1 MIARKRIYTSAR
13 DRLMKLADFGP
24 FFEGRHA
31 MQVFD
36 WSPKTAAHYLW
47 LWAQQGLVRPL
58 GGKSDV
64 FFNLVA
70 DRAAESRI
78 EAAIRRVMPGA
89 VVGPLNV
96 LNESGLTTQR
106 PGTLQ
111 LLVRPDERQLTIV
124 AAQVESRPPT
134 WWSAIDLANGVEPGT
149 EESLAR
155 LTQGA
160 AIADSALSPGG
171 PDPDDIDFEAVKL
184 AERRR
189 AVKILRMLSPMASPS
204 SNLEGIYTAAWSARR
219 KADERRRL
227 RVPRRAR
234 DEIRKK

>member
-1 MIARKRIYTSAR
+1 MSARKRTYTSAR
-13 DRLMKLADFGP
+13 DRLMRLAGFGP

-47 LWAQQGLVRPL
+47 LWARQGLVKPL

-70 DRAAESRI
+70 DYTAENRI

-111 LLVRPDERQLTIV
+111 LLVRPDERQFTIV

-134 WWSAIDLANGVEPGT
+134 WWAAIDLANGVELGS
-149 EESLAR
+149 EDFLSR
-155 LTQGA
+155 LTPGA

-171 PDPDDIDFEAVKL
+171 AAPDDVDFEAVAP

-189 AVKILRMLSPMASPS
+189 ALKILKMLSRADSPS
-204 SNLEGIYTAAWSARR
+204 ATLQETYTAAWVTSGGSDR
-219 KADERRRL
+219 
-227 RVPRRAR
+227 
-234 DEIRKK
+234 

>member
-1 MIARKRIYTSAR
+1 MIARKRTYTSGR
-13 DRLMKLADFGP
+13 DRLMRLADFGS

-47 LWAQQGLVRPL
+47 LWSRQGLVKPL

-70 DRAAESRI
+70 DYAAENRI

-96 LNESGLTTQR
+96 LHESGLTTQR

-111 LLVRPDERQLTIV
+111 LLVRPDERQFKIA
-124 AAQVESRPPT
+124 AAQVESRPPS
-134 WWSAIDLANGVEPGT
+134 WWAAIDLANGVDPGS
-149 EESLAR
+149 EEFLAR

-160 AIADSALSPGG
+160 AIADSALSRGG
-171 PDPDDIDFEAVKL
+171 LDPDDIDFEA
-184 AERRR
+184 ATPTERRR
-189 AVKILRMLSPMASPS
+189 ALRILKILSPAVSPS
-204 SNLEGIYTAAWSARR
+204 ATLEETYAAARSARR
-219 KADERRRL
+219 T
-227 RVPRRAR
+227 
-234 DEIRKK
+234 

>member
-1 MIARKRIYTSAR
+1 MIARRRTYTSAR
-13 DRLMKLADFGP
+13 DRLMKLAEFGP

-36 WSPKTAAHYLW
+36 WTPKTAAHYLW
-47 LWAQQGLVRPL
+47 MWARQALVKPL

-70 DRAAESRI
+70 DYAAENRI

-89 VVGPLNV
+89 VVGLLNV

-111 LLVRPDERQLTIV
+111 LLVRPDERQFTID
-124 AAQVESRPPT
+124 AANVESRPAT
-134 WWSAIDLANGVEPGT
+134 WWSAVDLANGIEPGN
-149 EESLAR
+149 EEFLAR

-171 PDPDDIDFEAVKL
+171 LDPDDIDFEAVKP
-184 AERRR
+184 AESRR
-189 AVKILRMLSPMASPS
+189 ALKILRMLSPVDSRS
-204 SNLEGIYTAAWSARR
+204 SNLEESYTATWNARR
-219 KADERRRL
+219 QAGERRRM
-227 RVPRRAR
+227 RAQVR
-234 DEIRKK
+234 IPKG

>member
-1 MIARKRIYTSAR
+1 MIARRRTYTSAR
-13 DRLMKLADFGP
+13 DRLMRLADFGP
-24 FFEGRHA
+24 FFEGKHA

-36 WSPKTAAHYLW
+36 WSPKAAAHYLW
-47 LWAQQGLVRPL
+47 LWARQGLVKPL

-70 DRAAESRI
+70 DRTAENRI
-78 EAAIRRVMPGA
+78 ETAILRAMPGA

-111 LLVRPDERQLTIV
+111 LLVRPDERQFTIV
-124 AAQVESRPPT
+124 GAKVQSRPPT
-134 WWSAIDLANGVEPGT
+134 WWSAIDRANGIEPGN

-155 LTQGA
+155 LTPGA

-171 PDPDDIDFEAVKL
+171 PDPDDIDFEAVKP

-189 AVKILRMLSPMASPS
+189 ALKVLRMLSRARSPS
-204 SNLEGIYTAAWSARR
+204 ANLEESYTAAWSARR
-219 KADERRRL
+219 EEK
-227 RVPRRAR
+227 
-234 DEIRKK
+234 